1 MHARDLDVPD
11 SESVYFFL
19 LNSCSARA
27 ELYVYFV
34 RVQAI
39 SKSCRC
45 TKKVRRAMH
54 EANNGS
60 QKLPR
65 AGSEAC
71 LLYVQISVRVKFKSK
86 TKACMARPR
95 RPAGF
100 YVAGRAWPW

>member
-27 ELYVYFV
+27 KLYVYFLG
-34 RVQAI
+34 VQAI

-60 QKLPR
+60 QKLPVR
-65 AGSEAC
+65 AYHAQNKKDVGAMHEN
-71 LLYVQISVRVKFKSK
+71 
-86 TKACMARPR
+86 
-95 RPAGF
+95 
-100 YVAGRAWPW
+100 

>member
-27 ELYVYFV
+27 KLYVYFV

-54 EANNGS
+54 EANNAIINGS
-60 QKLPR
+60 QKLPVR
-65 AGSEAC
+65 AYHAQNQKDVRAMHENSKAEINSKRTV
-71 LLYVQISVRVKFKSK
+71 LLH
-86 TKACMARPR
+86 TK
-95 RPAGF
+95 
-100 YVAGRAWPW
+100 